1 MVLTPGDRGLD
12 REQGVPERAGP
23 GRAPRSRPARRTV
36 PAGQQAGDCWS
47 GVGGWIAVVRGDPGG
62 LPARHLHPQGR
73 RPGQGARRRQ
83 RDRQVG
89 GELDL
94 RRARSK
100 WRRSGTAAW
109 PSSRFGTCSWTRV
122 ARSRGQGWPQATR
135 QGLALTPARTPPHCC
150 KPRIRSRSRRRCQW
164 ASAGSTS
171 CATCSLRSRRATPTG
186 SLPQSA
192 PSSPNRTPRRAPEP
206 PVLRC
211 PALANHRDPV
221 TTNHLPGG
229 KPESAAK
236 TRTARLR
243 RST

>member
-1 MVLTPGDRGLD
+1 MT
-12 REQGVPERAGP
+12 AG
-23 GRAPRSRPARRTV
+23 AASA
-36 PAGQQAGDCWS
+36 AGS
-47 GVGGWIAVVRGDPGG
+47 AVVRGDHVG

-109 PSSRFGTCSWTRV
+109 PSSRFGTCSWTR
-122 ARSRGQGWPQATR
+122 AAPASGGQGWPQAAR

-150 KPRIRSRSRRRCQW
+150 KPRIRSRSRRGLTVGGCR
-164 ASAGSTS
+164 STS
-171 CATCSLRSRRATPTG
+171 CATCSLRSPRATPTG
-186 SLPQSA
+186 ALPLSA
-192 PSSPNRTPRRAPEP
+192 PFSPNPTSRRAREP

-211 PALANHRDPV
+211 PALADHRDPV